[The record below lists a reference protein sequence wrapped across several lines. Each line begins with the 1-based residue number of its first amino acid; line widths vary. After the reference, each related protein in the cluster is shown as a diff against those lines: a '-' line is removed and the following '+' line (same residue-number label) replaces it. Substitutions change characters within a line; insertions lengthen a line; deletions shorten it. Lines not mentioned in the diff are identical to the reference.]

1 LSLDPFSRN
10 SFSWHL
16 PQTKEGAEE
25 RVKRELLHNEKEYI
39 FANREEEGAVN
50 VIKMEIMRIEER
62 AGVV

>member
-1 LSLDPFSRN
+1 M
-10 SFSWHL
+10 
-16 PQTKEGAEE
+16 
-25 RVKRELLHNEKEYI
+25 KRELLHNEKEYI